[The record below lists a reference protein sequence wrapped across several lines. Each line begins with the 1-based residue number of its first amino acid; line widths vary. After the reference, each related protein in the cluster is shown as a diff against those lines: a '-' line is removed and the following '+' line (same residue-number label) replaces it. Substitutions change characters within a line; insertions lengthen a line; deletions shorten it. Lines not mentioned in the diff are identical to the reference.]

1 MGPKIKTR
9 GELPTFINLPP
20 SGIQNLSEPLANE
33 GGENLGVQGGE
44 APMTGGVGGVPHKIK
59 IRG

>member
-20 SGIQNLSEPLANE
+20 SGIQNLSEPSANE

-44 APMTGGVGGVPHKIK
+44 APMTGGVEGFPPQNKN
-59 IRG
+59 